1 MNKNNLQITVNFRDD
16 MSPAT
21 HEHKRQVLKS
31 YLESKGVSMSADDSL
46 WLEV

>member
-21 HEHKRQVLKS
+21 AEHKRQVLRS
-31 YLESKGVSMSADDSL
+31 YLESKGVSMSADDNL